1 MTYQIPQDRMFEKL
15 VIVLHGFRGISTAEA
30 KDILRETRWTIYDNL
45 AYLFKFGASYKE
57 MRKCAISIFNDYT
70 GLCGENYIDEFIDW
84 SEF

>member
-1 MTYQIPQDRMFEKL
+1 MIYETVQDRMFEKL
-15 VIVLHGFRGISTAEA
+15 VIVLHGFRGISNAEA

-45 AYLFKFGASYKE
+45 EYLVKHGASYKE

-70 GLCGENYIDEFIDW
+70 GLSGENYIDEFIDW